1 MLGAYQQDDTITAIA
16 TPNGVSAI
24 GIIRLSGPEAF
35 TICNKVFKGK
45 NITLQASH
53 TVHYGFIMNGDTAID
68 EVMVTLF
75 RAPKSF
81 TTEDSIEIACHGSPY
96 ILEQIINV
104 LITAGARLALPGEF
118 TIRAFMKGRI
128 DLSQAEAV
136 ADLIVSQNASQHAIA
151 MQQMRG
157 GITNEI
163 ALLRQELLDFVSLI
177 ELELDFGEE
186 DVEFA
191 DRKDLYTL
199 VNKIIHHISP
209 LINSFRYGN
218 AIKNGLPIAII
229 GRPNAGKSSLLNL
242 LLQDERAIVS
252 DIAGTT
258 RDTIEEVMTIGGV
271 PFRFIDTA
279 GIRATEDTIEKIG
292 IAKALKKIEEA
303 RMVLY
308 IFDAANTPISEV
320 LEDISMIN
328 EKNHDISLLIMVNKT
343 DLLSNDQVKDLIA
356 TIKTHGHTNVFAIQ
370 ANNNSQDSLNQ
381 ITKALDNIAQQ
392 MNPED
397 NQTVITNVRHYN
409 ALLEARNALNHVV
422 TGLDNRLSSDLLSL
436 DIKQSLNALGQI
448 TGEVTSD
455 EILGNIFGKFCI
467 GK

>member
-1 MLGAYQQDDTITAIA
+1 MLGAYQQEDTITAIA

-24 GIIRLSGPEAF
+24 GIIRLSGPDSFA
-35 TICNKVFKGK
+35 ICKQVFKGK
-45 NITLQASH
+45 NLLLQSSH
-53 TVHYGFIMNGDTAID
+53 TVHYGYIMNGDIVID

-75 RAPKSF
+75 KAPKSF

-104 LITAGARLALPGEF
+104 LIKAGARLALPGEF

-191 DRKDLYTL
+191 NRDDLYNL
-199 VNKIIHHISP
+199 INRIIHHINP
-209 LINSFRYGN
+209 LLESFKYGN

-258 RDTIEEVMTIGGV
+258 RDTIEEVITIGGV
-271 PFRFIDTA
+271 QFRFIDTA

-308 IFDAANTPISEV
+308 IFDAANTSVEEV
-320 LEDISMIN
+320 LEDTRMIAD
-328 EKNHDISLLIMVNKT
+328 KNPDISLLVLVNKT
-343 DLLSNDQVKDLIA
+343 DLLNDSDVSSLTTA
-356 TIKTHGHTNVFAIQ
+356 IKSHGHNQVFAIQ
-370 ANNNSQDSLNQ
+370 ANNNSKDSLNR
-381 ITKALDNIAQQ
+381 ITTALDTIAQQ

-409 ALLEARNALNHVV
+409 ALMEAKDALRHVV
-422 TGLDNRLSSDLLSL
+422 SGLDNRLSSDLLSL
-436 DIKQSLNALGQI
+436 DIKQALNALGQI